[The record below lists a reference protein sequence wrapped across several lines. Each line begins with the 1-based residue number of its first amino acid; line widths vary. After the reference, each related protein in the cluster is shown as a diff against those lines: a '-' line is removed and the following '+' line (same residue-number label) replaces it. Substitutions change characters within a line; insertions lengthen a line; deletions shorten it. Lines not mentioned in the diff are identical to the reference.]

1 MEPDRGGH
9 PTPPLDARV
18 TAPGARL
25 AGSGCRP
32 GRAPLPPAEPGRA
45 TAADATGAA
54 GALDT
59 HRPMLLG
66 LAYRLLG
73 SLHDAEDVL
82 QDAYL
87 RWLGADRAAVAE
99 PRRYLSRVV
108 TRLAIDR
115 LRARQAA
122 RETYVG
128 PWLPEP
134 VATAPSPFGPP
145 VEPPFGPPEH
155 AELRDSLSL
164 ALLHLLERLTAP
176 ERAVYVLRTAFA
188 LPFAEIAEILGR
200 SAADCRQLHHRA
212 TDRVAA
218 DRRRFTAGPGEQRR
232 LLDAFLAAARDGD
245 LARLTALVADD
256 VTAWSDGGGRVRS
269 ARNPVRGADRVARF
283 FAGVH
288 GPRRRQPPR
297 LAPTEL
303 NGQPGVVIHWPDGR
317 RYALAVAAA
326 DGRITGLY
334 LVGNPD
340 KLAGLAG

>member
-1 MEPDRGGH
+1 
-9 PTPPLDARV
+9 
-18 TAPGARL
+18 
-25 AGSGCRP
+25 
-32 GRAPLPPAEPGRA
+32 
-45 TAADATGAA
+45 
-54 GALDT
+54 
-59 HRPMLLG
+59 MLLG

-200 SAADCRQLHHRA
+200 STADCRQLHA
-212 TDRVAA
+212 G
-218 DRRRFTAGPGEQRR
+218 RRTGSPRT
-232 LLDAFLAAARDGD
+232 AAASPR
-245 LARLTALVADD
+245 ARASSGGCSTRSSPPPAT
-256 VTAWSDGGGRVRS
+256 VTW
-269 ARNPVRGADRVARF
+269 
-283 FAGVH
+283 
-288 GPRRRQPPR
+288 
-297 LAPTEL
+297 
-303 NGQPGVVIHWPDGR
+303 PG
-317 RYALAVAAA
+317 
-326 DGRITGLY
+326 
-334 LVGNPD
+334 
-340 KLAGLAG
+340 

>member
-1 MEPDRGGH
+1 M
-9 PTPPLDARV
+9 

-32 GRAPLPPAEPGRA
+32 GRAPVPPTEPAGT

-54 GALDT
+54 GVLDA

-87 RWLGADRAAVAE
+87 RWVGVDRSAVAE

-128 PWLPEP
+128 TWLPEP

-145 VEPPFGPPEH
+145 VEPPFGPAEH

-188 LPFAEIAEILGR
+188 LPFAEIAGIVGR

-212 TDRVAA
+212 ADKVAA
-218 DRRRFTAGPGEQRR
+218 GRRRFTASPGEQRR

-245 LARLTALVADD
+245 LARLTDLVADD
-256 VTAWSDGGGRVRS
+256 VTVWADGGGRVRS
-269 ARNPVRGADRVARF
+269 ARNPVHGADRVARF
-283 FAGVH
+283 FAGIH
-288 GPRRRQPPR
+288 GPRRRPAAR
-297 LAPTEL
+297 VAPTEF
-303 NGQPGVVIHWPDGR
+303 NGLPGVVIHWADGR

-340 KLAGLAG
+340 KLTRLAA